1 MFSFFKR
8 SAPAEAG
15 QSRRDANPKRKTADR
30 RGLDALAPLPTPV
43 VTEGNSEADW
53 SLWADSVAFQ
63 DSQLPNPY
71 PDTLP
76 LPLET
81 ARANEAPPS
90 DSLDTVRGSDL

>member
-1 MFSFFKR
+1 MFGFFKR
-8 SAPAEAG
+8 NAPADAT
-15 QSRRDANPKRKTADR
+15 QPRRDGNPKRKTADR
-30 RGLDALAPLPTPV
+30 RGLDAPAPLPTPE

-76 LPLET
+76 VPLET
-81 ARANEAPPS
+81 ARANDPPPTE
-90 DSLDTVRGSDL
+90 SLDTVRGSDL